1 MAHEI
6 DTELVIVSDE
16 NDREEDFGK
25 VGATSISLNE
35 NLKGLIVDMIVEEIN
50 HNDKQSSFFEEL
62 LRIWFGENFTVRSIS
77 ERKEHTVKFINC
89 RQYVCSVFAQYY
101 LTDQESE
108 LYEAYFK
115 LRKDGKYVRTENVT
129 IVREIKDYDMKA
141 YAKYISNLNRKI
153 SSQYKILLENFELY
167 LQRKVEEEILLEELK
182 DASFADRIRMK
193 SQRNTKVINY
203 APFMQ
208 TTTKT
213 KSNAK
218 LKNRPKKTI
227 DDFRKTITAMK
238 KANVIYYVPIN
249 VFYTKL
255 Y

>member
-1 MAHEI
+1 MTHEI
-6 DTELVIVSDE
+6 DTELVIVSEE

-35 NLKGLIVDMIVEEIN
+35 NLKGLIEDMIVEEIN

-89 RQYVCSVFAQYY
+89 RQYVCSVFAQY
-101 LTDQESE
+101 LPDEESE

-115 LRKDGKYVRTENVT
+115 LRKDGKYVRTGNVT

-141 YAKYISNLNRKI
+141 YAKYICNLNRKI

-182 DASFADRIRMK
+182 DASFADRIRIK

-203 APFMQ
+203 APFMENI
-208 TTTKT
+208 TKKRKNRTKT
-213 KSNAK
+213 
-218 LKNRPKKTI
+218 TI

-238 KANVIYYVPIN
+238 KANVIYYVPIY